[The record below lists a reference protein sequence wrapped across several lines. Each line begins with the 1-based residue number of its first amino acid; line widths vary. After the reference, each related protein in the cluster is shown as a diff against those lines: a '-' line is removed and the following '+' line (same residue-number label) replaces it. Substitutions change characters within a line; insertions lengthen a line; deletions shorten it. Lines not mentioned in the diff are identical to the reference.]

1 MRAKRTGFT
10 LYADYV
16 DQISDLNLKQRGI
29 LFTAIL
35 EYASGNDPEI
45 TDPLVKMAYGF
56 IRAQM
61 EAEAEH
67 RREVAAARAEAGKRG
82 GRPPIKKKDAVKQA
96 EKKEPKSEEKAE
108 AIPYKE
114 IIDYLNKKTG
124 SAYRASSKATQ
135 EHIRAR
141 YREGYTLEDFKTVIL
156 KKSEEWAGTEM
167 QQYLRPETLFGTK
180 FEGYLNA
187 KATEKTTRKTKGNS
201 FHNFT
206 QRETDYDALVA
217 QINGF

>member
-67 RREVAAARAEAGKRG
+67 RKEVAAARAEAGKRG
-82 GRPPIKKKDAVKQA
+82 GRPPIKKKDAVKRV
-96 EKKEPKSEEKAE
+96 EKKEPKLEEKAE

-114 IIDYLNKKTG
+114 IIDYLNEKTG

-141 YREGYTLEDFKTVIL
+141 YREGYTLEDFKTVII

-180 FEGYLNA
+180 FESYLNT
-187 KATEKTTRKTKGNS
+187 KVTKKKGNS

>member
-67 RREVAAARAEAGKRG
+67 RIEVGKRG
-82 GRPPIKKKDAVKQA
+82 GRPPIKKKDAVKQV
-96 EKKEPKSEEKAE
+96 EKKEPKPEEKAE

-187 KATEKTTRKTKGNS
+187 KATGKTKGNS

>member
-45 TDPLVKMAYGF
+45 NDPLVKMAYGF

-61 EAEAEH
+61 ETEAEH
-67 RREVAAARAEAGKRG
+67 RKEVAAARAEAGKRG
-82 GRPPIKKKDAVKQA
+82 GRPPIKKTVKQV
-96 EKKEPKSEEKAE
+96 EKKEPKPEEKAE

-114 IIDYLNKKTG
+114 IINYLNEKTG

-156 KKSEEWAGTEM
+156 KKSEEWVGTEM

-187 KATEKTTRKTKGNS
+187 KATGKTKGNS

>member
-1 MRAKRTGFT
+1 
-10 LYADYV
+10 
-16 DQISDLNLKQRGI
+16 
-29 LFTAIL
+29 
-35 EYASGNDPEI
+35 
-45 TDPLVKMAYGF
+45 
-56 IRAQM
+56 M

-67 RREVAAARAEAGKRG
+67 RIEVAAARAEAGKRG
-82 GRPPIKKKDAVKQA
+82 GRPPIKKKDAVKQV
-96 EKKEPKSEEKAE
+96 EKKEPKPEEKAE

-180 FEGYLNA
+180 FESYLNA
-187 KATEKTTRKTKGNS
+187 KVTKKKGNS

>member
-10 LYADYV
+10 LYADYI

-35 EYASGNDPEI
+35 QYASGKDPEVN
-45 TDPLVKMAYGF
+45 DPLVKMAYGF

-67 RREVAAARAEAGKRG
+67 RKEVAAARAESGKRG
-82 GRPPIKKKDAVKQA
+82 GRPPIKKKDEQV

-114 IIDYLNKKTG
+114 IIDYLNKKIG

-180 FEGYLNA
+180 FEAYLNA
-187 KATEKTTRKTKGNS
+187 KATGKTKGNN

>member
-35 EYASGNDPEI
+35 QYASGKDPEVN
-45 TDPLVKMAYGF
+45 DPLVKMAYGF
-56 IRAQM
+56 IRTQM

-82 GRPPIKKKDAVKQA
+82 GRPPIKKKDAVKQV
-96 EKKEPKSEEKAE
+96 EKKEPKPEEKAE

-114 IIDYLNKKTG
+114 IIDYLNEKTG
-124 SAYRASSKATQ
+124 SAYRASSKATR

-180 FEGYLNA
+180 FESYLNA
-187 KATEKTTRKTKGNS
+187 KVTKKKGNN
-201 FHNFT
+201 FHNFA

>member
-16 DQISDLNLKQRGI
+16 DQISDLNLKQRGS

-35 EYASGNDPEI
+35 EYASGNDPEV

-82 GRPPIKKKDAVKQA
+82 GRPPAKKKEAEKPV
-96 EKKEPKSEEKAE
+96 EKKEPKPEKKAE
-108 AIPYKE
+108 VIPYKE
-114 IIDYLNKKTG
+114 IINYLNEKTG

-187 KATEKTTRKTKGNS
+187 KATGRPKGNS

-206 QRETDYDALVA
+206 QRETDYDSLVA